1 MKLFSDVFPQ
11 HKDVCRHM
19 PGFSIRPTIGDPLS
33 SCVHMS
39 PIQSFSVQEQFR
51 PMKRSSTQ
59 ILHTIF
65 IQLRLRRIP
74 SCK

>member
-1 MKLFSDVFPQ
+1 MKLFSDVLLK
-11 HKDVCRHM
+11 HKDVRRHIS
-19 PGFSIRPTIGDPLS
+19 GFSIRPTIGHPFS

-65 IQLRLRRIP
+65 ILRPLRRIP
-74 SCK
+74 FCK